1 MNTGSKKIA
10 FCTISDNSYYEP
22 CSVMIYSFL
31 KNNNW
36 YDGDI
41 IVFYDD
47 LTEENKSKI
56 MRVSDKIKFSQIN
69 TDDYYLHYGN
79 GSWRN
84 GDKIACSPD
93 HKHADM
99 PAKEWLIRNKI
110 YWK

>member
-56 MRVSDKIKFSQIN
+56 VLSLFARTEGLRFGLFN
-69 TDDYYLHYGN
+69 GLYLILEP
-79 GSWRN
+79 SS
-84 GDKIACSPD
+84 I
-93 HKHADM
+93 M
-99 PAKEWLIRNKI
+99 IRESNLS
-110 YWK
+110 YSFAYFFTAL